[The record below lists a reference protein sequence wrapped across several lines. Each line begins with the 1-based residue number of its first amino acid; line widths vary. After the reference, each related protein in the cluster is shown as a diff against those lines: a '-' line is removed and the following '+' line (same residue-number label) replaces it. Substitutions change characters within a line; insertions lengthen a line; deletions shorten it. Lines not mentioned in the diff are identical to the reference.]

1 MLGRVMNTPLDTVD
15 MSQINKLEAA
25 SYIYVNHS
33 QHDQFLDIVWPENIL
48 VTLVMN
54 HQNGYKKQLELQWRT

>member
-1 MLGRVMNTPLDTVD
+1 MNTPLDTVN

-33 QHDQFLDIVWPENIL
+33 QHDQFL
-48 VTLVMN
+48 
-54 HQNGYKKQLELQWRT
+54 